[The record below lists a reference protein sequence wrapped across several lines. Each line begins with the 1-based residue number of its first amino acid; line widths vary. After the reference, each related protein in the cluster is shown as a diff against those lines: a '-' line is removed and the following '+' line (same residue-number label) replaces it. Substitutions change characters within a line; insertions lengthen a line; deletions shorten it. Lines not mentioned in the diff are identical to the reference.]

1 MASTSFSFVLLSVLL
16 LPLVLSSPL
25 GSIFHQHKAA
35 YRPSLGADPGD
46 PLYLTPYIKK
56 GDVATA
62 HKLSEVTEKLAGV
75 TSYSGFLTV
84 NETSNGNMFFWFFPA
99 QNGNKDAPLML
110 WLQGGPGG
118 SSLFGLFN
126 ENGPLVVDSSGK
138 VSLRKVTWNTDYHML
153 YIDNPV
159 GTGFSFTND
168 SKGFSTNEVEV
179 GINLYSALTQF
190 FTVFSE
196 YQANDFYLTGESYAG
211 KYVPAIGY
219 KIHTENMNNPA
230 VKINLKGLAIGDG
243 LCDPENMMNAYA
255 DLVFQF
261 GMVDE
266 NQAAY
271 IFSQTNTA
279 VQHIKAKQ
287 FYDAFKIFDAL
298 LNGDLI
304 PYPTYFYN
312 VTGSTNYYN
321 ILRTSSPPD
330 FNYYVPFINTT
341 DIRRAIHVGSLSY
354 GSHAEDVEMALGND
368 IMDTVRDWLSVLMDN
383 YKVLLYNGQ
392 LDIIVGVPLTESM
405 LQVLQWSGRDAYL
418 KADRQ
423 VWKIGDDVAGY
434 VRTVNKFMQV
444 VVRGGGHILPF
455 DQPERALNL
464 IQNFVN
470 MQ

>member
-1 MASTSFSFVLLSVLL
+1 
-16 LPLVLSSPL
+16 
-25 GSIFHQHKAA
+25 
-35 YRPSLGADPGD
+35 
-46 PLYLTPYIKK
+46 
-56 GDVATA
+56 
-62 HKLSEVTEKLAGV
+62 
-75 TSYSGFLTV
+75 
-84 NETSNGNMFFWFFPA
+84 
-99 QNGNKDAPLML
+99 
-110 WLQGGPGG
+110 
-118 SSLFGLFN
+118 
-126 ENGPLVVDSSGK
+126 
-138 VSLRKVTWNTDYHML
+138 
-153 YIDNPV
+153 
-159 GTGFSFTND
+159 
-168 SKGFSTNEVEV
+168 
-179 GINLYSALTQF
+179 
-190 FTVFSE
+190 
-196 YQANDFYLTGESYAG
+196 
-211 KYVPAIGY
+211 
-219 KIHTENMNNPA
+219 
-230 VKINLKGLAIGDG
+230 
-243 LCDPENMMNAYA
+243 MMNAYA

-261 GMVDE
+261 GRADE

-271 IFSQTNTA
+271 IYSRTNTA
-279 VQHIKAKQ
+279 VQYIKAER
-287 FYDAFKIFDAL
+287 FYDGFKIFDAL

-304 PYPTYFYN
+304 PYPTYLYN
-312 VTGSTNYYN
+312 ITGSTNYYN